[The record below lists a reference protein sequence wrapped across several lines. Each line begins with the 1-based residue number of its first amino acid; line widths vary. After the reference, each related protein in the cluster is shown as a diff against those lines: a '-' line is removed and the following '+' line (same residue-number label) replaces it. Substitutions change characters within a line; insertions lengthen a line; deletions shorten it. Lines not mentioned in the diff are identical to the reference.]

1 MFELGDNEMLEKNDI
16 FTIECEDIILREFQM
31 EDLDSLYKLT
41 LQPEITDILPDW
53 IGTREQ
59 YKDWIEN
66 KYIKGNM
73 KFKDSIPSIGGRWIS
88 LGIILKETNEFI
100 GWCCNGESDEMPIPN
115 RDIGYAISKY
125 HRNKGYV
132 TQAVKGLIKYLF
144 DNTDAQYVDAIALIN
159 NGPSNRVIE
168 KCGFKYIEDINIG
181 DKKFHRYKLKKKK

>member
-1 MFELGDNEMLEKNDI
+1 MLEENYV

-31 EDLDSLYKLT
+31 EDLESLYKLT

-53 IGTREQ
+53 IGTRDQ

-125 HRNKGYV
+125 YRNKGYV

-168 KCGFKYIEDINIG
+168 KCGFKCIEDINIG